1 MSRLFVERVFLQM
14 SFWTTPKYHHKH
26 LTLHL
31 LKIPERIEYKEY
43 RSPTARAGLSP
54 RGAPCQILSL
64 PPIFSS
70 RFPSLFLSF
79 FSSYNNTLFRFE
91 LDINYLFEEI
101 NCCCIVLHRPYSFQL
116 LEVAN
121 VSAIPL
127 K

>member
-31 LKIPERIEYKEY
+31 LKIPERIEYKAISLTY
-43 RSPTARAGLSP
+43 SQGRIKPSGGPMP
-54 RGAPCQILSL
+54 NSL

-101 NCCCIVLHRPYSFQL
+101 NYCCIVLHRPYSFQL

-121 VSAIPL
+121 VSTIPL